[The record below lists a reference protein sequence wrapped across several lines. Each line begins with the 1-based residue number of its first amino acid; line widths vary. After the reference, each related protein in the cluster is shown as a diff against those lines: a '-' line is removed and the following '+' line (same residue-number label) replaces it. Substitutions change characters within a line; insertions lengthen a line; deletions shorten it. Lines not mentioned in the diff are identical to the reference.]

1 MKERLKERLLE
12 LSALPGVSGHEQ
24 PIVRLLA
31 EQMGA
36 LADSV
41 TVDPHGNVVA
51 VKDGGAPG
59 PKLMV
64 AAHSDIIGCIVRSV
78 DENGFLRLFKVGGV
92 IDALLVGRKVL
103 VNEVPG
109 IVGVRPGHI
118 QSAAEQKVV
127 APLVDLYVDV
137 GARSAEAVA
146 ELGIRIGSPV
156 RYSSPVEELANPDLL
171 CGAYVDNRLS
181 CAILLETLAGLPDSF
196 AGSFHAVVNV
206 HEETGLRG
214 ASMTAYSVNPDVA
227 IALDTT
233 PGAGTPDVDFYNE
246 LPLDI
251 GRGPVFQV
259 ASQGPYSGFAA
270 HPKVL
275 QWLEDSA
282 RAAGRDYQLAALPG
296 ANTDAVTIHTTRGGI
311 PTGALTISR
320 RYSHSPVELIDINDS
335 VAAVEI
341 LLEAVG
347 TLGELD
353 LNFV

>member
-12 LSALPGVSGHEQ
+12 LSAIAGVSGHEE
-24 PIVRLLA
+24 PIVRVLA
-31 EQMGA
+31 EQMTS
-36 LADSV
+36 LADAV
-41 TVDPHGNVVA
+41 VVDRHGNVMA
-51 VKDGGAPG
+51 VKNGSSPG

-64 AAHSDIIGCIVRSV
+64 AAHSDVIGCIVRSV
-78 DENGFLRLFKVGGV
+78 DENGFLRLFPSGGV

-103 VNEVPG
+103 VNEIAG

-118 QSAAEQKVV
+118 QSAAEKQVV
-127 APLVDLYVDV
+127 TPLADLYVDV
-137 GARSAEAVA
+137 GVRSADEVA
-146 ELGIRIGSPV
+146 ELGIRVGSPV
-156 RYSSPVEELANPDLL
+156 RYSSPVEEMANPDLL

-181 CAILLETLAGLPDSF
+181 CAILLETLAGLPTDF

-214 ASMTAYSVNPDVA
+214 ATMTAYAVEPDVA

-233 PGAGTPDVDFYNE
+233 PGAGTPDVDFYKE

-251 GRGPVFQV
+251 GRGPVLQV
-259 ASQGPYSGFAA
+259 ASQGEYSGFSS

-282 RAAGRDYQLAALPG
+282 EAAGCDYQLAALAG
-296 ANTDAVTIHTTRGGI
+296 ANTDAVSIHTSRGGI

-320 RYSHSPVELIDINDS
+320 RYSHSPVELVDINDA
-335 VAAVEI
+335 VAAVRI
-341 LLEAVG
+341 LLQAVN
-347 TLGELD
+347 TLGDLD
-353 LNFV
+353 LSFV